1 MYAARKINHRP
12 WPVKVIL
19 QDFDGKEVVESEHV
33 FIGYFKSFSEDDFAK
48 ILRDIDGEGDD
59 VADRLKSMSLADSLW
74 RNARIFERLMVGW
87 SDIFDGDGAPLPF
100 TPAALRD
107 EVTGPNGLAVSAA
120 INVAIAELR
129 FGAASAKNSQTS
141 ASAGLAPA
149 GVVPAATS

>member
-19 QDFDGKEVVESEHV
+19 QDFDGKAIVESEHV
-33 FIGYFKSFSEDDFAK
+33 FVGYFKAFSEDDFAQVLK
-48 ILRDIDGEGDD
+48 QVDGNGGD
-59 VADRLKSMSLADSLW
+59 VAERLKSMSLAESLE
-74 RNARIFERLMVGW
+74 RNARIFEQLMVGW
-87 SDIFDGDGAPLPF
+87 AEVMGGDGNPLPF
-100 TPAALRD
+100 STGALRD
-107 EVTGPNGLAVSAA
+107 EVTGPHGLAVSAA
-120 INVAIAELR
+120 INVALAELR